1 MRRSSSGVRVHPEV
15 GSAVD
20 SRPLVVT
27 RDEAMLDDLLR
38 VAAAAGVEV
47 SHGIDPGARAQWR
60 QAPMVLIDAQ
70 LIPAAIA
77 AGVPARAH
85 VVGVGRSALDVA
97 DLQQCLRLGVERTV
111 TIGEDDD
118 DLIELLAGTLASGP
132 GDGSTIAVVGACGGA
147 GASVFAA
154 ALAGSAERRGNS
166 VILADCDPWGPGL
179 DVLLGIED
187 DGGLHWEELAAPSG
201 RLPPDALHR
210 ALPSAPFGRG
220 RVAVLCPGRGGGREI
235 PGNVVDV
242 VLESGLQAGDLTVVD
257 VPRHPTAAGDRAV
270 ERADVVV
277 LVATADVRGC
287 FSAARVAARLVDL
300 GASPGLVVRGPSP
313 GGIGAQD
320 MSSALGLPVLAW
332 MRPQPF
338 LARDL
343 EHGRAP
349 GADARGPLAR
359 AAASVL
365 ALVQPAYR

>member
-1 MRRSSSGVRVHPEV
+1 
-15 GSAVD
+15 
-20 SRPLVVT
+20 
-27 RDEAMLDDLLR
+27 MLDDLLR

-47 SHGIDPGARAQWR
+47 DHGVDPGARAPWR
-60 QAPMVLIDAQ
+60 RAAMVLIDAE

-77 AGVPARAH
+77 AGVPTRGR

-97 DLQQCLRLGVERTV
+97 DLQQCLRLGVERTL

-118 DLIELLAGTLASGP
+118 DLIELLAGTLAAGP

-154 ALAGSAERRGNS
+154 ALAGSAERRGTS
-166 VILADCDPWGPGL
+166 VILADCDPWGQGL

-220 RVAVLCPGRGGGREI
+220 RVAVLCPGRAGGRDI

-242 VLESGLQAGDLTVVD
+242 VLESGRRAGDLTIVD

-277 LVATADVRGC
+277 LVVPADVRGC
-287 FSAARVAARLVDL
+287 FSAARVAPRLVDL

-320 MSSALGLPVLAW
+320 MSDALGLPVLAW

-343 EHGRAP
+343 ESGRAP

-365 ALVQPAYR
+365 ALLQPAYR

>member
-1 MRRSSSGVRVHPEV
+1 M
-15 GSAVD
+15 D
-20 SRPLVVT
+20 SRPLLLT
-27 RDEAMLDDLLR
+27 QDEAMLDDLLR

-47 SHGIDPGARAQWR
+47 SHGVDPGARAQWR
-60 QAPMVLIDAQ
+60 QAALVLIDAE

-111 TIGEDDD
+111 TIGDDD
-118 DLIELLAGTLASGP
+118 DHLIELLAGTLAAGP
-132 GDGSTIAVVGACGGA
+132 GDGSTIAVIGACGGA
-147 GASVFAA
+147 GASVFAS
-154 ALAGSAERRGNS
+154 ALAGCAERRGTS
-166 VILADCDPWGPGL
+166 VILADCDPWGAGL
-179 DVLLGIED
+179 DVLLGIEA
-187 DGGLHWEELAAPSG
+187 DGGLHWDELAAPSG

-235 PGNVVDV
+235 PGSVVDV
-242 VLESGLQAGDLTVVD
+242 VLESGRRAGDLTIVD

-277 LVATADVRGC
+277 LVVPADVRGC
-287 FSAARVAARLVDL
+287 FSAARVAARLSDL

-320 MSSALGLPVLAW
+320 MSAALGLPVLAW

-343 EHGRAP
+343 ESGRAP
-349 GADARGPLAR
+349 GADPHGPLAR
-359 AAASVL
+359 AAQSVL
-365 ALVQPAYR
+365 AQLLPVYR